1 MSELATVTRL
11 LREAL
16 HLDPDAL
23 PGGPATPLLGHLPEL
38 DSMAVV
44 ELLGAVEAHY
54 GIVIEDADVSAEVFA
69 TVGSLT
75 HFVERQLSTQGLAS
89 PAGDSLAG
97 RGTGALD

>member
-1 MSELATVTRL
+1 MSELPTVIRI

-16 HLDPDAL
+16 HL
-23 PGGPATPLLGHLPEL
+23 GPEAAPLEDSTPLLGHLPEL

-54 GIVIEDADVSAEVFA
+54 GIVIEDSDVSAEVFA

-75 HFVERQLSTQGLAS
+75 RFVERQISA
-89 PAGDSLAG
+89 
-97 RGTGALD
+97 